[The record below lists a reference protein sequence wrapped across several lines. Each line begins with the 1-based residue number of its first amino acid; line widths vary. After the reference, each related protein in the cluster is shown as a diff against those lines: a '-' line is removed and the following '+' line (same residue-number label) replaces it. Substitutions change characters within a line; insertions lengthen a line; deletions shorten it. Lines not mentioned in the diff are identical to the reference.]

1 MTAHGAGAEGI
12 GHDAQR
18 QRMQLAHAALAHD
31 GGRHRQGELFLQ
43 GGQGLAGGGEV
54 HAAAGDDH
62 RITAVQQR
70 LCHILD
76 GVPARHD
83 PVERV
88 MAQAGRARGRRGGQ
102 IEHVVGDEQ
111 HRRAGTARAG
121 GGKGLIHIGF
131 HAFGRGHA
139 ARPLGAGGKEPD
151 VIELLEGVPVLV
163 LQRDLLQQHDQRD
176 GGLERFGGSGDH
188 QRGGRAV
195 LGDHD
200 AGALADAGIP
210 VRHVAAAILGPVG
223 DLAKPQLFK
232 GDAQALRQSL
242 AEEFMDAVTEQHLAD
257 AVAYAVHAG
266 CVFHG

>member
-1 MTAHGAGAEGI
+1 MKKRKRRRKVWKIVLAVLAAVILLAVIAVFGFRTRSIEVEGNEYYSANSIIAWIENDELSVNSLYLLLKYNFTEAELPSAAESLTVSLKNPWTVHVTVKEKEMLGYVDYDGACLYFDKNGI
-12 GHDAQR
+12 ASLR
-18 QRMQLAHAALAHD
+18 
-31 GGRHRQGELFLQ
+31 
-43 GGQGLAGGGEV
+43 
-54 HAAAGDDH
+54 
-62 RITAVQQR
+62 T
-70 LCHILD
+70 
-76 GVPARHD
+76 
-83 PVERV
+83 
-88 MAQAGRARGRRGGQ
+88 
-102 IEHVVGDEQ
+102 
-111 HRRAGTARAG
+111 
-121 GGKGLIHIGF
+121 K
-131 HAFGRGHA
+131 
-139 ARPLGAGGKEPD
+139 
-151 VIELLEGVPVLV
+151 ELLEGVPVLV

-232 GDAQALRQSL
+232 GDAQALRQPL